1 MDLKANIDM
10 IERLGRFVREEGL
23 TMISI
28 GDICI
33 QRDPKETYYGA
44 LGKAAAKVEA
54 APTVSDE
61 EILMNPM
68 AGLDGLNG

>member
-1 MDLKANIDM
+1 MDLKANIDL

-23 TMISI
+23 TMISVGGI
-28 GDICI
+28 TI

-54 APTVSDE
+54 APKASDE

-68 AGLDGLNG
+68 AGLEGLHG